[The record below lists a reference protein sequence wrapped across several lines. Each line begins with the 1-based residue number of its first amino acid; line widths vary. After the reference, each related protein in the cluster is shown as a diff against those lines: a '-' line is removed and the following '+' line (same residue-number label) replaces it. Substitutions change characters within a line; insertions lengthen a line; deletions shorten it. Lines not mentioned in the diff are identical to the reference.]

1 MQGSSRYS
9 NISELVMELD
19 QLSIYRVV
27 PSFLLRHK
35 LLYKVYVLFLD
46 FSESYLFLILSLSQ
60 IFMKGMKILGRNL
73 ILQGK
78 FL

>member
-9 NISELVMELD
+9 NVSELVMELD
-19 QLSIYRVV
+19 QLPIYRVV
-27 PSFLLRHK
+27 PGLLLRHE
-35 LLYKVYVLFLD
+35 LLYKVYMLFLD
-46 FSESYLFLILSLSQ
+46 LSEAYFFLILSLSQ
-60 IFMKGMKILGRNL
+60 IFVKGMKILRRNL